1 MLKLKQIIAQLPQ
14 SDFEKITDSFK
25 KTKADNYHLLLNAYR
40 EDKLPDAE
48 IINLLDISSNS
59 FYVLKSRLFNKIQE
73 QLSENVFTT
82 QEQLIK
88 QLLQV
93 PEVCF
98 TMPRETAIAFLSKLE
113 KELLKFD
120 LHNDL
125 LVVYS
130 ALKKLH
136 INSEKYFHYSQQY
149 NKHTALGL
157 SLEKAEEI
165 LGNFNRILGQYNFSK
180 SQQHL
185 DTLNFLKNELN
196 NLYSLNQ
203 SQQIKIIKYLVE
215 LQLNIFCG
223 ENKTAG
229 LTIIE
234 TIQSAKK
241 AFLELP
247 ETSPHKKWE
256 IVLDYLSFEYYV
268 AIEEYKTAERFYE
281 KINNSISTLLLYN
294 NICLTSNFLSSKI
307 KFCSEL
313 NLFENLAENTKKIE
327 IFHDSEDTHASVLI
341 GIYNSMLYF
350 KQKKYKEA
358 VATLNGIL
366 NTVSFKDFFHENISI
381 KLTLAFFY
389 LIQKD
394 FDLVDITLKSVS
406 RKIKSEHLEKY
417 YHVLHLVKI
426 FESDM
431 NNSDKT
437 KAAAKNKDLF
447 TLFTANN
454 KKSNEVLAHLIPDLK
469 TKYYN

>member
-48 IINLLDISSNS
+48 IISVLDISSNS

-98 TMPRETAIAFLSKLE
+98 TMPRETATAFLTKLE

-136 INSEKYFHYSQQY
+136 IYSEKYFYYSQQY
-149 NKHTALGL
+149 NKHIALGL

-165 LGNFNRILGQYNFSK
+165 LGNFNRILGQYSFSK
-180 SQQHL
+180 NQQHL
-185 DTLNFLKNELN
+185 DTLFFLRTELN
-196 NLYSLNQ
+196 NLYSLNR
-203 SQQIKIIKYLVE
+203 SQQIEIIKYLVE
-215 LQLNIFCG
+215 LQLNIFCI
-223 ENKTAG
+223 ENKEAG
-229 LTIIE
+229 LTINE

-256 IVLDYLSFEYYV
+256 IVLDYLTFEYYV
-268 AIEEYKTAERFYE
+268 SIEEYKTAERFFE
-281 KINNSISTLLLYN
+281 KVNNSISTLLLYN

-307 KFCSEL
+307 KFCCEL
-313 NLFENLAENTKKIE
+313 NLTETFPKNPKEIE
-327 IFHDSEDTHASVLI
+327 LYFDDQNTHALVLI
-341 GIYNSMLYF
+341 GIYNSMLYY

-358 VATLNGIL
+358 VTALNYIL
-366 NTVSFKDFFHENISI
+366 NTVSFKDFFHESITI

-389 LIQKD
+389 LVQKE

-406 RKIKSEHLEKY
+406 RKIKSEQLEKY
-417 YHVLHLVKI
+417 YHVLHLIKI
-426 FESDM
+426 YESEM
-431 NNSDKT
+431 NNSDKS
-437 KAAAKNKDLF
+437 KVAAKNRDLF
-447 TLFTANN
+447 TLFIANN
-454 KKSNEVLAHLIPDLK
+454 KKNNEVLAHLIPDLK
-469 TKYYN
+469 TKYYS